1 MSTKEGLPANAAKLD
16 QDNAVYKHAHV
27 STEFRH
33 ALQQA
38 RLAKKMSQADL
49 AKAINE
55 KPTVINEYESGKAIP
70 NGAIVSK
77 LNRALGTRLPKAKAA
92 N

>member
-1 MSTKEGLPANAAKLD
+1 MLTSVLSSVMLFNKPDLL
-16 QDNAVYKHAHV
+16 
-27 STEFRH
+27 
-33 ALQQA
+33 
-38 RLAKKMSQADL
+38 KKMSQAEL

-77 LNRALGTRLPKAKAA
+77 LNRALGTRLP
-92 N
+92 